1 MALFWAPYASDRS
14 NGTCWIKD
22 GFFFRWGE
30 KCAWNPGLLF
40 GTHQDCGEGLQKT
53 RVTQPRP
60 FRNEGLD
67 HCIRQKNHHQR
78 RCLLGSR
85 RSTEWV
91 ERSYKQVP
99 PMPLQPATEMK
110 TVFIMCILLWIQFV
124 HVCTCIKQVSAFFL
138 LLVFTPVRSDV
149 PASGQHSS
157 C

>member
-22 GFFFRWGE
+22 GFFFQMRGKVCLE
-30 KCAWNPGLLF
+30 PRASLRDPPGLWWRS
-40 GTHQDCGEGLQKT
+40 TENSSN
-53 RVTQPRP
+53 QPRP

-67 HCIRQKNHHQR
+67 HYIRQKNHHQR

-99 PMPLQPATEMK
+99 PIPLQPVTEMK

-124 HVCTCIKQVSAFFL
+124 HVCTCIEQVSAFFL
-138 LLVFTPVRSDV
+138 LLLFSPVRSDV